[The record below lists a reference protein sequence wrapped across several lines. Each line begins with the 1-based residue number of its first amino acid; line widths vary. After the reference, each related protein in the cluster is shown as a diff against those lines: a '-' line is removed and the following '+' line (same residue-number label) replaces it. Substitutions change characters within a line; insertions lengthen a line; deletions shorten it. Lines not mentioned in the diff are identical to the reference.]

1 MQTTKRGLSDEAG
14 LDLVDGEQGNPRLED
29 GNKDNVPPFLCQTAS
44 GEYRRRRRRREE
56 EDVVVVAAAAAAC
69 NPSRR
74 IPAAW
79 KGVKNEKGNKLR
91 HLTNLLIHLHRD
103 T

>member
-1 MQTTKRGLSDEAG
+1 MEIRIMSHRSCVKQL
-14 LDLVDGEQGNPRLED
+14 LVSTEGE
-29 GNKDNVPPFLCQTAS
+29 
-44 GEYRRRRRRREE
+44 GEEEEE

-91 HLTNLLIHLHRD
+91 HLTNLLIHLDRD

>member
-1 MQTTKRGLSDEAG
+1 MSHRSCAKQL
-14 LDLVDGEQGNPRLED
+14 LVSTEGE
-29 GNKDNVPPFLCQTAS
+29 
-44 GEYRRRRRRREE
+44 GEEEEE
-56 EDVVVVAAAAAAC
+56 EDVVVVVAAAAAAC